1 MYSVSNLWKSL
12 VAAENHYFE
21 YKARIAG
28 TDYPENRITGGSID
42 MLMLAGNQPS
52 VGGCF
57 SGKLTLALLAPTGPI
72 PRMAKIVPYVR
83 VTDGIQTAEW
93 IPQGRFYIDT
103 RETSAND
110 DGLPILSLVAYDA
123 MLRTEADYP
132 DTSHNWP
139 FLDILV
145 VQEIAATIG
154 VEVDPRT
161 ADIMTKGYMIG
172 LPAGYSMRE
181 VLGNIGAM
189 YAGNWII
196 TYDEKLLLIPIN
208 GIPRETNYLVT
219 GAGDAITFGG
229 CRILV

>member
-12 VAAENHYFE
+12 VEAENHYFE

-28 TDYPENRITGGSID
+28 TDYPENMIIGGSID
-42 MLMLAGNQPS
+42 MLMLAENQPS

-57 SGKLTLALLAPTGPI
+57 SGKLTLALLAPTGSI

-83 VTDGIQTAEW
+83 ATDGIQTAEW
-93 IPQGRFYIDT
+93 IPQGRFYVDT

-110 DGLPILSLVAYDA
+110 DVLPILSLVAYDA

-145 VQEIAATIG
+145 VREIAATIG

-161 ADIMTKGYMIG
+161 VAIMTKGYMIG

-219 GAGDAITFGG
+219 GASDAITFGG